1 MEGGHARSLMERAAV
16 AGRPAPMLTVQYR
29 MASDICDTISE
40 NFYDG
45 KLETAPGLR
54 RAMFP
59 GWPRRCWVNVTDGET
74 AHVNAGYSNEGE
86 AEAVVAEALKARRVD
101 PRCVIF
107 LITFYNKQKYLIER
121 LLKQASPPACS
132 YRIDIDRAQYE

>member
-1 MEGGHARSLMERAAV
+1 
-16 AGRPAPMLTVQYR
+16 MLSVQYR
-29 MASDICDTISE
+29 MAAAICSPISKL
-40 NFYDG
+40 FYRG
-45 KLETAPGLR
+45 ELETALGLR
-54 RAMFP
+54 RDMFP
-59 GWPRRCWVNVTDGET
+59 GWPHRRWVDVTDGEKVH
-74 AHVNAGYSNEGE
+74 AGGGYSNEGE

-132 YRIDIDRAQYE
+132 R